1 MRKNRNNL
9 IQKRVSNYIKDMDV
23 KSCYPKLSLG
33 VLVLCALCSF
43 LIVIATFTQFQ
54 FGYILLPEK
63 IFTSPFT
70 FFSNPDFYTQFV
82 QKFNYIPQIP
92 IILFIGAFLGYR
104 FGILAILAYIVIGLM
119 GFPVFALGGGL
130 KYILQPSF
138 GYIIGY
144 LLGAFFVAKNLENN
158 NSLLAIFTSSTIGVL
173 SIHIIG
179 ILYLIIIS
187 IFQHQPI
194 ALILG
199 WVWVLTGI
207 QLIYDIAISFIAV
220 ALARPVR
227 ALFWIVIG

>member
-1 MRKNRNNL
+1 MRKNRPNL

-23 KSCYPKLSLG
+23 KTCYPRLSLG

-43 LIVIATFTQFQ
+43 MIVIATFTQFQ

-70 FFSNPDFYTQFV
+70 FFSDPEFYKQFV
-82 QKFNYIPQIP
+82 QNFNYIPQIP
-92 IILFIGAFLGYR
+92 VVLFIGALLGYR
-104 FGILAILAYIVIGLM
+104 FGTLAILAYIIIGLI
-119 GFPVFALGGGL
+119 GIPVFGLGGGL
-130 KYILQPSF
+130 KYVLQPSF

-144 LLGAFFVAKNLENN
+144 LVGAFFVAKNLENN

-187 IFQHQPI
+187 VFQHQPI
-194 ALILG
+194 AVILG
-199 WVWVLTGI
+199 WVWILTGI
-207 QLIYDIAISFIAV
+207 QLIYDLAISLIAV
-220 ALARPVR
+220 SLARPAR
-227 ALFWIVIG
+227 ALLWIAIG